1 MSVSD
6 FGRLDGDGRHSPHG
20 LQLAGGLVH
29 WHGLTWRGLVLPLE
43 RAKVLAGDGDFGVG
57 DDVGALGHPQ
67 RLVQVVAAEVA
78 RRDDEATA

>member
-1 MSVSD
+1 
-6 FGRLDGDGRHSPHG
+6 
-20 LQLAGGLVH
+20 
-29 WHGLTWRGLVLPLE
+29 
-43 RAKVLAGDGDFGVG
+43 VLAGDGDFGVG